1 MTNTIS
7 STDLYGNGL
16 YYSKLSGQWQV
27 RFTLYRRI
35 LFDTK
40 GERPMKK
47 PSTIK
52 KLLFMLLCLC
62 MVLPLAGCGE
72 AKMAQRQ
79 VFAMDTIMTLTAYG
93 RNAERGLTAAQG
105 VIQSMNDMLDPDIET
120 STTYQINHAN
130 GGNVS
135 ISGQV
140 ANMLSTAQTVYKQS
154 GGALDITIYPVIQ
167 KWGFDSGR
175 YYVPTDEELW
185 EDLVRKG
192 FDKMVLTSFPSSG
205 SYAVSFP
212 ANTAISFG
220 AVAKGCAA
228 ENAISAMRNVG
239 VKSGIVSL
247 GGNVQTLGVK
257 PDGSLWNVAVQ
268 DPNNTASYVG
278 VLSVGQIA
286 VVTSGTYQRFFI
298 QNGKTY
304 HHLINPE
311 TGRPINNTLKSV
323 TIVTEDGTLA
333 DCLSTA
339 MFVLGQSK
347 ALNYWRQYGGFD
359 MVLVNNDNEVICTK
373 GLIEKFTLTNSNYTL
388 RYVE

>member
-1 MTNTIS
+1 MLCLRN
-7 STDLYGNGL
+7 
-16 YYSKLSGQWQV
+16 
-27 RFTLYRRI
+27 

-40 GERPMKK
+40 GEHPMKAF
-47 PSTIK
+47 STIK
-52 KLLFMLLCLC
+52 KMLLVCLCLC
-62 MVLPLAGCGE
+62 IMLSLAACGE
-72 AKMAQRQ
+72 AKMEQRQ

-120 STTYQINHAN
+120 STTYAINHAN

-140 ANMLSTAQTVYKQS
+140 ANMLSTAYTVYKQS
-154 GGALDITIYPVIQ
+154 GGALDLTIYPVIQ

-185 EDLVRKG
+185 EDLVRRG

-239 VKSGIVSL
+239 VTSGIISL

-311 TGRPINNTLKSV
+311 SGRPINNTLKSV

-359 MVLVNNDNEVICTK
+359 MVLVNTDNEVICTK
-373 GLIEKFTLTNSNYTL
+373 GLIEKFTLTNNNYTL

>member
-1 MTNTIS
+1 MIANSGIMTNTIP

-120 STTYQINHAN
+120 STTYAINHAN

-140 ANMLSTAQTVYKQS
+140 NKMLSTAYTVYNK
-154 GGALDITIYPVIQ
+154 
-167 KWGFDSGR
+167 FR
-175 YYVPTDEELW
+175 
-185 EDLVRKG
+185 
-192 FDKMVLTSFPSSG
+192 
-205 SYAVSFP
+205 
-212 ANTAISFG
+212 
-220 AVAKGCAA
+220 C
-228 ENAISAMRNVG
+228 
-239 VKSGIVSL
+239 
-247 GGNVQTLGVK
+247 
-257 PDGSLWNVAVQ
+257 
-268 DPNNTASYVG
+268 
-278 VLSVGQIA
+278 
-286 VVTSGTYQRFFI
+286 FF
-298 QNGKTY
+298 Y
-304 HHLINPE
+304 
-311 TGRPINNTLKSV
+311 S
-323 TIVTEDGTLA
+323 
-333 DCLSTA
+333 
-339 MFVLGQSK
+339 
-347 ALNYWRQYGGFD
+347 
-359 MVLVNNDNEVICTK
+359 
-373 GLIEKFTLTNSNYTL
+373 
-388 RYVE
+388 

>member
-359 MVLVNNDNEVICTK
+359 MVLVNNDNEIICTK